1 MLDLEES
8 LENLEEVAAVLDLN
22 FVLVA
27 EAVAVVEA
35 VIVVEMEV
43 EIDFDFVE
51 VLQLNEV

>member
-8 LENLEEVAAVLDLN
+8 LENLEEVVALDLN